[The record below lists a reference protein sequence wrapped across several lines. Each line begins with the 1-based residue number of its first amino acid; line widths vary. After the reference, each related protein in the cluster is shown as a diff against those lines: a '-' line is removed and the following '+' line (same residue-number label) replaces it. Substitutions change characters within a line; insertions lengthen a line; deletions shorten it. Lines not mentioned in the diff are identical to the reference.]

1 MNLKDH
7 WDKAYADKSVDKL
20 GWHEPNLE
28 PSMGLIRSLN
38 LSRYAEIINV
48 GAGASTLIEQLL
60 EDGFQNITVN
70 DISSVAL
77 DVLREQLGKEE
88 CNVEWVQD
96 DLTLPIA
103 LKQLPMLDLWHD
115 RAVLHFFVSEKD
127 QLAYFNLLKQK
138 VKSKGYVIIA
148 AFSKGGAEKCAGL
161 PVLQYDQEMISQRLG
176 FDFELKQVLN
186 HIFINPNGEERPY
199 IYTLYQ
205 RK

>member
-1 MNLKDH
+1 MSSKEH
-7 WDKAYADKSVDKL
+7 WDKAYSGKSPASL
-20 GWHEPNLE
+20 GWYESNPE

-48 GAGASTLIEQLL
+48 GAGASTLIESLL

-70 DISSVAL
+70 DISPVAL
-77 DVLREQLGKEE
+77 ELLREQLGKEE
-88 CNVEWVQD
+88 CNVEWVVD
-96 DLTLPIA
+96 DLTAPTI
-103 LKQLPMLDLWHD
+103 LKDLPMLDLWHD
-115 RAVLHFFVSEKD
+115 RAVLHFFIDEKD

-138 VKSKGYVIIA
+138 VKSLGYVIIA
-148 AFSKGGAEKCAGL
+148 AFSKGGAEKCSRL
-161 PVLQYDQEMISQRLG
+161 PILQYDHEMISQRLG

-186 HIFINPNGEERPY
+186 HVYINPNGDERPY

>member
-1 MNLKDH
+1 MSSKEH
-7 WDKAYADKSVDKL
+7 WDAAYSGKSHTSL
-20 GWHEPNLE
+20 GWYESNPE

-48 GAGASTLIEQLL
+48 GAGASTLIESLL

-77 DVLREQLGKEE
+77 EILREQLGKEE
-88 CNVEWVQD
+88 CNVEWIVD
-96 DLTLPIA
+96 DLTAPTI
-103 LKQLPMLDLWHD
+103 LKDLPMLDLWHD
-115 RAVLHFFVSEKD
+115 RAVLHFFIDEKD

-138 VKSKGYVIIA
+138 VKSLGYVIIA
-148 AFSKGGAEKCAGL
+148 AFSKGGAETCSRL
-161 PVLQYDQEMISQRLG
+161 PILQYDQEMISQRLG

-186 HIFINPNGEERPY
+186 HVYINPNGDERPY